1 MIRLKTLLQ
10 ESLLEQATKSKL
22 RILFVGDDNM
32 KFARTVLKRLDAIGN
47 VLNYRG
53 TTSAQILKQV
63 NRRIN
68 DMYDVV
74 VIMASSYDGA
84 PGKAQ
89 GAIKNLQEAFKIAKQ
104 FGARVIAISNPSKS
118 YLTKDDAKYKDHGYP
133 SNDEIGAWV
142 NNQTISDST
151 IDVNSLDS
159 KYLAS
164 DHISLNVDAQKMIV
178 SKLNDTIIGMN
189 IKPKNASAEKEKEKS
204 STDKDSKDGDAATSS
219 VSGAAVG
226 GAVGASSANSNIDVT
241 KGEMGTPKQ
250 IFDLLVAKGLSAA
263 GAAGILGNMK
273 IESNFKTNALG
284 DSGTSVGL
292 VQWHAS
298 RKDRLMSWTKERGLD
313 PMSINGQIEYLWWEL
328 TNKFTRLTDTLKTIS
343 DPDEAAYQFA
353 KQFERPAVI
362 AKSRMQGAQQY
373 FDEFNKTK

>member
-1 MIRLKTLLQ
+1 MIRLKTLMQ

-204 STDKDSKDGDAATSS
+204 LTDKDSKDGDAATSS

>member
-10 ESLLEQATKSKL
+10 ESLLEQRSKSKL

-32 KFARTVLKRLDAIGN
+32 KFARSVLKRLDAIGT

-53 TTSAQILKQV
+53 TTSEQILKQV
-63 NRRIN
+63 RRRIN
-68 DMYDVV
+68 DTYDVV

-84 PGKAQ
+84 PGKAH
-89 GAIKNLQEAFKIAKQ
+89 GAIKNLQEAFKTAKQ
-104 FGARVIAISNPSKS
+104 FGAQVIAISNPSKS

-133 SNDEIGAWV
+133 SNDEIGTWV
-142 NNQTISDST
+142 NNQTISDSV

-164 DHISLNVDAQKMIV
+164 DHTSLNIDAQKMIV
-178 SKLNDTIIGMN
+178 SKLSDIITGMN
-189 IKPKNASAEKEKEKS
+189 IKPKS
-204 STDKDSKDGDAATSS
+204 SEPETSKTKTDNDSEDAVDSTGSAAT
-219 VSGAAVG
+219 
-226 GAVGASSANSNIDVT
+226 AVGAAKVASDISDIDVT

-250 IFDLLVAKGLSAA
+250 IFDLLIAKGLSPA

-298 RKDRLMSWTKERGLD
+298 RKDRLMSWAKERGLD
-313 PMSINGQIEYLWWEL
+313 PMSVDGQIEYLWWEL
-328 TNKFTRLTDTLKTIS
+328 TNKFTRLADTLKTIS
-343 DPDEAAYQFA
+343 DPWDAAYQFA
-353 KQFERPAVI
+353 KQFERPANI
-362 AKSRMQGAQQY
+362 AQSRMQGAQQY

>member
-1 MIRLKTLLQ
+1 MIRLKTLMQ

-204 STDKDSKDGDAATSS
+204 SIDKDSKDGDAATSS